1 MHGAYCTPLDYT
13 PSGQDAIKHAHN
25 TLEASRANNLAAI
38 NLLGEI
44 VQLRL
49 FIGIYDKKKHF
60 VNSR

>member
-1 MHGAYCTPLDYT
+1 MQLHPIRLHT
-13 PSGQDAIKHAHN
+13 SGQDAIKHAHN

-49 FIGIYDKKKHF
+49 FIGIYDKK
-60 VNSR
+60 NIL